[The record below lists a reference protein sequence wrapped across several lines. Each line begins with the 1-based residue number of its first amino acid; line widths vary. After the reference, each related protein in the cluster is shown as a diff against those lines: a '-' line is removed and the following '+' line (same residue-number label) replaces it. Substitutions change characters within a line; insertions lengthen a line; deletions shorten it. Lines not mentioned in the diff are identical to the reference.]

1 MFALTPEFCYYPYR
15 QPTDMRKSFNGLSGL
30 VITRLHRNPT
40 SGEVFLFVNKRR
52 DMIKLLRFEGNGF
65 ILYYKRLE
73 EGTLELPQFDEQST
87 TCTMTWT
94 QLVMM
99 IEGISMKKI
108 FQRKR
113 FSFEEKYQQKASI
126 FVDKYL
132 AEKPVFIEVTA
143 VLFSIFGV

>member
-1 MFALTPEFCYYPYR
+1 
-15 QPTDMRKSFNGLSGL
+15 
-30 VITRLHRNPT
+30 
-40 SGEVFLFVNKRR
+40 
-52 DMIKLLRFEGNGF
+52 MIKLLRFEGNGF

-126 FVDKYL
+126 FVDK
-132 AEKPVFIEVTA
+132 
-143 VLFSIFGV
+143 